1 MQNSKPH
8 LTSKA
13 HNPRWRIKC
22 LRAFGQDENGSVI
35 IMTILLLV
43 TMLILGGMAVDFMRY
58 EARRATLQ
66 SVSDRA
72 VLAAASLNQTLDSR
86 DVVEDYFT
94 KAGFADALV
103 GTPVVVDNGNSRTVT
118 VRSALDVNTF
128 YLRLAGMDR
137 LTAPARSSATE
148 GVGKVEISLVLD
160 ISGSMRFSNRF
171 TNMQAAAIA
180 FAEEV
185 LDPANGGTVSLT
197 IIPYAGATNPGPEM
211 FAFMGGVR
219 YPDTLLAGDDGILG
233 TKDDY
238 FFPQVSSCVE
248 MVGTDWSSAGLPGAG
263 RAQVPHFQVWDIAR
277 SVMDW
282 GWCPQD
288 RSSIQYAMAT
298 PAQAR
303 SFINGLR
310 MHDGTGTHYA
320 MKYALATLDPSSQPA
335 FKHLSH
341 PSRVLVPPQFANRPA
356 AWEDSETKKII
367 VLMTDGDITQ
377 QERPRIAQQARD
389 TDYIIS
395 RSINGTDNRGPFVDT
410 ATNVGRFEAICTL
423 ANQPARSVDVYTVA
437 FEVQPNSAA
446 DRQMRNCAS
455 DPSMFFRTS
464 GAELIDVFAGIA
476 ERITD
481 LRLNL

>member
-1 MQNSKPH
+1 MPDPKPH
-8 LTSKA
+8 FTGKA
-13 HNPRWRIKC
+13 HNPDWRIRY
-22 LRAFGQDENGSVI
+22 LRSFGRNEDGSI
-35 IMTILLLV
+35 IILTILLLMS
-43 TMLILGGMAVDFMRY
+43 MLILGGMAVDFMRY

-86 DVVEDYFT
+86 DIVEDYFA
-94 KAGFADALV
+94 KAGFADALIDA
-103 GTPVVVDNGNSRTVT
+103 PVVVDNGNSRTVT
-118 VRSALDVNTF
+118 VRSELGVNTF

-171 TNMQAAAIA
+171 ANIHAAAIA

-197 IIPYAGATNPGPEM
+197 IIPYAGATNPGQEM

-263 RAQVPHFQVWDIAR
+263 RAQVPHFQVWDIAS

-335 FKHLSH
+335 FMHLSH
-341 PSRVLVPPQFANRPA
+341 PSRGLVPPQFANRPA
-356 AWEDSETKKII
+356 AWDDPETKKII

-377 QERPRIAQQARD
+377 QERPRIAQQERD
-389 TDYIIS
+389 IDYIIS
-395 RSINGTDNRGPFVDT
+395 RSINGRDNRGQFVDA

-446 DRQMRNCAS
+446 DRQMRDCAS